1 MGIAPDTKD
10 WTWVIETAC
19 PECGFDAAG
28 LALTDVP
35 ELIRATAAA
44 WPAVLARPDVRIRP
58 AADTWSALEYGCHVR
73 DACRV
78 FADRLTL
85 MLTQDD
91 PLFANWDQDEAA
103 EQGRYGEQDP
113 AQVAADLQRASAG
126 VERRVSPES
135 GVSSGSGPDGGPTA
149 RSSRCRRWPGTSSM
163 TRCTT
168 CTTSPADPRPG
179 PLRPGHGRP
188 ATIAGC
194 LFSGRACPT
203 AAAVRSTWC

>member
-35 ELIRATAAA
+35 ALIRTNAPA

-113 AQVAADLQRASAG
+113 AQVAADLQRAADGVAAG
-126 VERRVSPES
+126 FADVRGEQWHRTGRRSNGSVFTVQTLARYFVHDPVHHLHDVS
-135 GVSSGSGPDGGPTA
+135 G
-149 RSSRCRRWPGTSSM
+149 
-163 TRCTT
+163 
-168 CTTSPADPRPG
+168 
-179 PLRPGHGRP
+179 
-188 ATIAGC
+188 
-194 LFSGRACPT
+194 
-203 AAAVRSTWC
+203 